1 MIRHRIVYWVCLC
14 VLEVEIPLSSQ
25 ERDVMQRSLIV
36 WFGLQFL
43 VYIFWLYV
51 LLYTFSNKFN
61 PVWILT

>member
-1 MIRHRIVYWVCLC
+1 
-14 VLEVEIPLSSQ
+14 
-25 ERDVMQRSLIV
+25 MQRSLIV